1 MIKVIVT
8 GIAGRMASHIAEIVR
23 HTKGMQL
30 DGATE
35 APGSFAVGT
44 TLPEGHQIVDDLA
57 KCIERADVVMQNF
70 RLGVAEQYSFFN
82 TIKRDGED
90 IGNPADELVN
100 SSITQLLFGYGVTP
114 RFGLQL
120 NLPVIA
126 RQFRRLDH
134 QGNIEHGNEDGFGDM
149 SLVGQ
154 YLVWSDVRE
163 TSVFRFSVLGGVK
176 FPTGDSSRLG
186 EELAEEDEPTAVAL
200 RTAARRLRPR
210 HTPDPPPS
218 GGGGGT
224 PQLVSGVHGH
234 DLTLG
239 SGSFDGIIGAS
250 VFWSWQRFYVTAAT
264 QFAIRSEGDFDYQY
278 ANDLIWNAGLGLFP
292 LMGHDLARHDYTL
305 AVRANLSGESKGK
318 DTQNGQQVDD
328 TALTSMF
335 VGPGIDFTW
344 GDSLSI
350 DLVGDLPVL
359 LNNSALQ
366 IVPDYRIRGGVTWRF

>member
-1 MIKVIVT
+1 MNIRHGGRTRRRRRAARALVLVWL
-8 GIAGRMASHIAEIVR
+8 AGTVPVR
-23 HTKGMQL
+23 PAAACDVCAVYT
-30 DGATE
+30 ATE
-35 APGSFAVGT
+35 MGETRTG
-44 TLPEGHQIVDDLA
+44 
-57 KCIERADVVMQNF
+57 F

-264 QFAIRSEGDFDYQY
+264 QFAIRSEGDFDYQFADDLTWLGGPGVY
-278 ANDLIWNAGLGLFP
+278 ALLTHQYSLGLQ
-292 LMGHDLARHDYTL
+292 
-305 AVRANLSGESKGK
+305 AVLSGETKGE
-318 DTQNGQQVDD
+318 DTQQGQRLDD
-328 TALTSMF
+328 TGITALY
-335 VGPGIDFTW
+335 VGPGFTFTW
-344 GDSLSI
+344 GTSLAA
-350 DLVGDLPVL
+350 DVALDLPAVQD
-359 LNNSALQ
+359 NTSVQ
-366 IVPDYRIRGGVTWRF
+366 IVPNYRIRGGLTWRF